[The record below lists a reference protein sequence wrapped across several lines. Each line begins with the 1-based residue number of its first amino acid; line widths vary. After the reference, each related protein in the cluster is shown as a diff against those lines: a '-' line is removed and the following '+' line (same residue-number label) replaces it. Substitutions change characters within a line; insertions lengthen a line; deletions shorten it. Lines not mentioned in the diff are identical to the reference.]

1 VYIDDRQKKQWR
13 EPEQTIKDISVELF
27 FETQEHEAESL
38 VMWIITHGE
47 LVQKSRTDRP
57 YAMETIYG
65 RSYKVANN
73 SIDALIDCDH
83 KTRHLFDFVNDPY
96 LGTGVKSTG

>member
-1 VYIDDRQKKQWR
+1 MCTLMIDKRSNGVSLSKSL
-13 EPEQTIKDISVELF
+13 KDISVELF

-57 YAMETIYG
+57 YAMETI
-65 RSYKVANN
+65 
-73 SIDALIDCDH
+73 
-83 KTRHLFDFVNDPY
+83 
-96 LGTGVKSTG
+96 

>member
-1 VYIDDRQKKQWR
+1 MYIDDRQKKQWR

-38 VMWIITHGE
+38 VMWIITYGE

-57 YAMETIYG
+57 YAMETI
-65 RSYKVANN
+65 
-73 SIDALIDCDH
+73 
-83 KTRHLFDFVNDPY
+83 
-96 LGTGVKSTG
+96 

>member
-1 VYIDDRQKKQWR
+1 MYIDDRQKKQWR
-13 EPEQTIKDISVELF
+13 ELEQSLKDISVELL

-57 YAMETIYG
+57 YAMETI
-65 RSYKVANN
+65 
-73 SIDALIDCDH
+73 
-83 KTRHLFDFVNDPY
+83 
-96 LGTGVKSTG
+96 

>member
-1 VYIDDRQKKQWR
+1 MYIDDRQKKQWR
-13 EPEQTIKDISVELF
+13 EPEQSLKDISVELF

-57 YAMETIYG
+57 YAMETIYS
-65 RSYKVANN
+65 RSYKV
-73 SIDALIDCDH
+73 SITLIDSHIEFFH
-83 KTRHLFDFVNDPY
+83 KV
-96 LGTGVKSTG
+96 

>member
-1 VYIDDRQKKQWR
+1 MCTLMIDKRSKGVSLSKS
-13 EPEQTIKDISVELF
+13 IKDISVELL

-57 YAMETIYG
+57 YAMEI
-65 RSYKVANN
+65 
-73 SIDALIDCDH
+73 I
-83 KTRHLFDFVNDPY
+83 
-96 LGTGVKSTG
+96 

>member
-1 VYIDDRQKKQWR
+1 MYIDDRQKKQWR

-47 LVQKSRTDRP
+47 LVHKSSTHRP
-57 YAMETIYG
+57 YAMGIISR
-65 RSYKVANN
+65 RSYV
-73 SIDALIDCDH
+73 
-83 KTRHLFDFVNDPY
+83 
-96 LGTGVKSTG
+96 